1 MRAPRRAPFIVAVMT
16 LLSVAVQPSASA
28 DTPQFPDLSHYT
40 PANVAD
46 YEIDASTPGIHATQ
60 VVFLTPDGIRCSFS
74 PPVAGCTGN
83 NFPAVPPAV
92 NGVNNI
98 GTDQGVYSAF
108 DGIPHSSNIKTLPPF
123 HTLTVNG
130 VTCGVDDKRT
140 TACKDSQGHG
150 FVLSPNGSG
159 WLPQV

>member
-1 MRAPRRAPFIVAVMT
+1 MRALTNIVTVTT
-16 LLSVAVQPSASA
+16 LLSLATQPSARA
-28 DTPQFPDLSHYT
+28 DTPPFPDLSHYT

-46 YEIDASTPGIHATQ
+46 FEIDASTPGIHATQ

-83 NFPAVPPAV
+83 NFPSVPPAV

-108 DGIPHSSNIKTLPPF
+108 DGIPQANNLKTLPPF
-123 HTLTVNG
+123 HTLTVGG

-150 FVLSPNGSG
+150 FILSPNGSG
-159 WLPQV
+159 WLPHL